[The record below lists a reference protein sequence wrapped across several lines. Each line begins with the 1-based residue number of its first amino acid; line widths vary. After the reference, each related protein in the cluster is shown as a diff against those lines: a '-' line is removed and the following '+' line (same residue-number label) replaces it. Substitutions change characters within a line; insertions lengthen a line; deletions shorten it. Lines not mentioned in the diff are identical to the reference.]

1 MIYNI
6 DKMTS
11 NFRNYYTLLPKKF
24 QSKIDSYK
32 SYPRIKIKTPMRM
45 LIVGTSGSMKTN
57 ALMNIISNINNF
69 TMIFIYAK
77 EINEPLYANL
87 IDIYQHIGRKFDREI
102 VTFSNSIKDVPPIEQ
117 FDKREKNL
125 VIFDDLVNETSK
137 NLKNISDLF
146 CMGRKRNI
154 STIFISQSYFK
165 VPMIIRQNV
174 NYVMLKKISGKRDLN
189 RILGTMGISEN
200 VSDILEMYRWVQ
212 KQNEADVFL
221 IDGITND
228 LRLRF
233 RINFDPI
240 VS

>member
-1 MIYNI
+1 
-6 DKMTS
+6 MTD
-11 NFRNYYTLLPKKF
+11 FKNYYILLPKKF

-32 SYPRIKIKTPMRM
+32 TYPRIKIKTPMRM

-69 TMIFIYAK
+69 TRIFIYAK

-102 VTFSNSIKDVPPIEQ
+102 VTFSNSIKDVPEIGQ

-125 VIFDDLVNETSK
+125 IIFDDLVNETSK
-137 NLKNISDLF
+137 NLKNISNIF

-174 NYVMLKKISGKRDLN
+174 NYVILKKISGKRDLN
-189 RILGTMGISEN
+189 RILGTMGINED
-200 VSDILEMYRWVQ
+200 VSDILEMYRWTE
-212 KQNEADVFL
+212 KQNPQDMFL

-228 LRLRF
+228 PKLRF
-233 RINFDPI
+233 RLNFDPI
-240 VS
+240 LS